1 MTGPFKRWKVALTL
15 VAAAIAAPAA
25 GAGFHD
31 GHKLKEWAEAYDRS
45 LTGEKQKPT
54 DTQEVLT
61 FMGYVTGVNDALQGM
76 ILCTPPGVK
85 IHELVVVVKKY
96 VRQHPEMLKRPASH
110 SVIEAISQAYPCKPK
125 K

>member
-1 MTGPFKRWKVALTL
+1 MTESFKGWKVALTL

-25 GAGFHD
+25 GARFHD
-31 GHKLKEWAEAYDRS
+31 GDKLKEWAEAYDRS

-54 DTQEVLT
+54 DNQEVLT